1 MILKTF
7 RAIASAGNYQSNA
20 AGSLSFTIG
29 KTNTQTLTSATHMLT
44 QGFQQPYKMT
54 LNLKAYIQGYC
65 QGGGFMANVLHNQGI
80 TGIAGTECD
89 TITVQLRLSSAP
101 YTLVSES
108 KSILQTNGQL
118 IFSGTA
124 VIGQSY
130 YVVLKHRHA
139 IETWSANTVLLSGN
153 TTYDFTTGAN
163 KAYGDNQIE
172 IDPGVWAL
180 YSGDIVI
187 DGNVDLL
194 DLGLLEND
202 INNFEFG
209 YFASDLNGD
218 GTVDLLDAPIM
229 EANINAFVFSSHP

>member
-1 MILKTF
+1 M
-7 RAIASAGNYQSNA
+7 
-20 AGSLSFTIG
+20 
-29 KTNTQTLTSATHMLT
+29 
-44 QGFQQPYKMT
+44 
-54 LNLKAYIQGYC
+54 NLKASIQGCY

-130 YVVLKHRHA
+130 FVVLKHRHA
-139 IETWSANTVLLSGN
+139 IETWSVNTVLLSGN

-218 GTVDLLDAPIM
+218 GNVDLLDAPIM